1 MMQRN
6 IDKSFAFCTKR
17 PEKGSRQFHVDLLSL
32 VFPVTMPPVK
42 LWGQATESFN
52 GLRINSHVNPF
63 AGQCSLRIGSF
74 PFIFFPRLSV
84 STWKTMVELQE
95 YFDPFIM
102 LISQTTAIFN
112 FRAEKNYPFMV
123 TKECRLSNS
132 TYHQVLYHGD
142 LNQFS

>member
-1 MMQRN
+1 M
-6 IDKSFAFCTKR
+6 
-17 PEKGSRQFHVDLLSL
+17 L
-32 VFPVTMPPVK
+32 PVK
-42 LWGQATESFN
+42 LWGQATESFG
-52 GLRINSHVNPF
+52 GLRINNSVNPF
-63 AGQCSLRIGSF
+63 AGQCTLRIESF

-112 FRAEKNYPFMV
+112 FRAEKNYPCMV

>member
-1 MMQRN
+1 M
-6 IDKSFAFCTKR
+6 
-17 PEKGSRQFHVDLLSL
+17 DLLSL
-32 VFPVTMPPVK
+32 VFLVTMLPTK

-63 AGQCSLRIGSF
+63 AGQCSLRIESF

-112 FRAEKNYPFMV
+112 FRAEKNYEFMLLNEY
-123 TKECRLSNS
+123 KLSNS
-132 TYHQVLYHGD
+132 KFYQVPDHGD
-142 LNQFS
+142 LNLSNS